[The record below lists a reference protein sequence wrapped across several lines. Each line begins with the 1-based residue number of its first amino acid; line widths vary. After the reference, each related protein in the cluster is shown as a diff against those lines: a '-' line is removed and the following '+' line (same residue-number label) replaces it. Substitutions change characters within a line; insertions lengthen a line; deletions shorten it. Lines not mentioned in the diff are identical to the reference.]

1 MANKSYPIKYFISFP
16 MAQMHQTI
24 TTATTTTTT
33 TTTSQGCTM
42 PRLELDGAKQYQAGK
57 PGSLAGPKL
66 VEAVENLFATKE
78 ESKQFLEA

>member
-24 TTATTTTTT
+24 TTTTTTT
-33 TTTSQGCTM
+33 TTTSQGYTM
-42 PRLELDGAKQYQAGK
+42 PRLELDGAKQCQAGK

-78 ESKQFLEA
+78 EGKQFLEA